1 MGPPPPLQSLTPE
14 LKLNLKTSLESV
26 LTEIIQT
33 NSGTIF
39 FREAALLSAFRDR
52 LSGPPSPMPKAVAN
66 VDAGPCKAIHAQDLV
81 QRFYQT
87 VPLSLY
93 DAYQPFISRFFDKS
107 PCPSAGVRDLLSPG
121 FPDFIAQTS
130 GTSGSRLKSFPRY
143 PVTENVDR
151 PFEGRFCVFSSFR
164 FCGPAVKIVD
174 EHGELQKEV
183 FLTNI
188 ASGNMRRRMGVG
200 VKDDEK
206 AMTETRKPFF
216 DSSVAIGL

>member
-1 MGPPPPLQSLTPE
+1 MGLLSSEKPLYCQHFASVSASL
-14 LKLNLKTSLESV
+14 LLQCRKRSRKLMLAHAKPFMLKTWYRDF
-26 LTEIIQT
+26 TRP
-33 NSGTIF
+33 F
-39 FREAALLSAFRDR
+39 PFLSTTR
-52 LSGPPSPMPKAVAN
+52 
-66 VDAGPCKAIHAQDLV
+66 
-81 QRFYQT
+81 
-87 VPLSLY
+87 
-93 DAYQPFISRFFDKS
+93 ISRSS
-107 PCPSAGVRDLLSPG
+107 PAFLTNHLALPPDLLSPG

-130 GTSGSRLKSFPRY
+130 GTSGSSLKSFPRY

-188 ASGNMRRRMGVG
+188 ASGNMRRRMGIA

-206 AMTETRKPFF
+206 AMTETRKPFC
-216 DSSVAIGL
+216 